1 VQELEER
8 ERRLQENI
16 ARNYGKIRDVER
28 ELQALQVQLHV
39 NVGPRRQAL
48 ELLRRKIEAQ
58 ALLATSARV
67 ARDAAKKVR

>member
-1 VQELEER
+1 M
-8 ERRLQENI
+8 
-16 ARNYGKIRDVER
+16 ER